1 MSRRILGVG
10 VLALVLGLWGIA
22 EPAAACQTSVAAN
35 GTFNGS
41 WSSGCGS
48 THRSGS
54 YAWYYTFTLSSS
66 ASIQIDLTSS
76 ADTYLY
82 LMSGSGRSGQLLT
95 WDDDGGAGTSSR
107 ITRTLAAGTYT
118 IEATTFFS
126 GRTGSFTM
134 TLRSSGGGSCIT
146 AVTLN
151 ATTSGAWTSACTS
164 THRSGRYARYYAFT
178 VTETV
183 SFRADLSSSS
193 TDAYLYLMSGSGT
206 NGTVLASDDDSGGGN
221 SARITR
227 TLLPGTYTIEA
238 TTYFSGR
245 TGSFALGVSTSA
257 AGGGSCIAPLTLN
270 ASTSGSWTAACS
282 SVHRSDRYARYY
294 TFSLSAPQDIQI
306 DLTSSAADS
315 YVYLL
320 QGTGTTGSIVTQDD
334 DSGGNN
340 NARIRRTLAAGSYT
354 IEATTYFS
362 GRTGSFSLSAGAGQ
376 GITVFLVHGLSQSG
390 GALAALGQTLSNS
403 QYGIDLTRFRID
415 SGFNWGQCANNGSCN
430 ANDCEISD
438 GGRALAQYI
447 NQRDPG
453 GQIILIGYSLGG
465 LISRDM
471 LLNNYEGV
479 VSSRRVLALITLG
492 TPNVGYPYC
501 EIDENSRCPVLARQM
516 ASQYRVRQ
524 DDNIVIVSTFLQNMV
539 EDWDETF
546 QGRPGQWLAAAGT
559 SCTDDRFCEWNA
571 IDRSVDQGCRD
582 DSSTSDGVVCSQ
594 SALYQITPSRLPSS
608 RWSDANYSHTD
619 NNASWLVMCGGGGL
633 HPLFNP
639 PANGTLVRTIRDL
652 INDLH

>member
-1 MSRRILGVG
+1 MSRRILGACS
-10 VLALVLGLWGIA
+10 LALFLGLCGMA
-22 EPAAACQTSVAAN
+22 VPAAACQTSVPAN
-35 GTFNGS
+35 GTFNGN

-54 YAWYYTFTLSSS
+54 YAWYYTFTLSSP

-76 ADTYLY
+76 VDTYLY

-95 WDDDGGAGTSSR
+95 WDDDGGAGANSR
-107 ITRTLAAGTYT
+107 ISRTLSAGTYT

-126 GRTGSFTM
+126 GRTGSFAM
-134 TLRSSGGGSCIT
+134 TLRSTGGGSCIT

-151 ATTSGAWTSACTS
+151 ATTSGTWTSACTS
-164 THRSGRYARYYAFT
+164 THRSGSYARYYAFT

-193 TDAYLYLMSGSGT
+193 TDAYLYLLSGSGT
-206 NGTVLASDDDSGGGN
+206 NGTVLASDDDSGDGN

-238 TTYFSGR
+238 TTYSAGR

-270 ASTSGSWTAACS
+270 ATTSGSWTTACS
-282 SVHRSDRYARYY
+282 SVHRSGSYARFY
-294 TFSLSAPQDIQI
+294 TFSLSASQDIQI

-320 QGTGTTGSIVTQDD
+320 QGTGTTGSIVAQDD
-334 DSGGNN
+334 DTGGNN

-362 GRTGSFSLSAGAGQ
+362 GRTGSFGLSAGGGQ

-390 GALAALGQTLSNS
+390 GALDALGQTLSNS
-403 QYGIDLTRFRID
+403 QYGIDLSRFRID
-415 SGFNWGQCANNGSCN
+415 SGFNWGQCANSRSCN

-447 NQRDPG
+447 NQKSPG
-453 GQIILIGYSLGG
+453 GQFILIGYSLGG

-471 LLNNYEGV
+471 LINNYEGV
-479 VSSRRVLALITLG
+479 VSSRSVLALITLG

-501 EIDENSRCPVLARQM
+501 DLDERARCPVLAQQM

-524 DDNIVIVSTFLQNMV
+524 DENIVIVSNYLQGMIEDWEETFL
-539 EDWDETF
+539 
-546 QGRPGQWLAAAGT
+546 GRPGQWLAAAGT
-559 SCTDDRFCEWNA
+559 SCSDDRFCEWA
-571 IDRSVDQGCRD
+571 AVDRSVDQGCQD
-582 DSSTSDGVVCSQ
+582 NDPTSDGVVCSR
-594 SALYQITPSRLPSS
+594 SALYLLNRTRLPSS

-619 NNASWLVMCGGGGL
+619 NNLSWLVMCGGGGL

-639 PANGTLVRTIRDL
+639 PANGTLVRRIRDL